1 MNPGARLRAPG
12 TGETFRPG
20 ARLRVPGSLCLV
32 PRAQRPESWFLPV
45 PSPRS
50 PVPRGFT
57 LIELTVVLAILS
69 ITALLVMPRLFP
81 RDDAALT
88 SSARTLASTLRYLQ
102 QQAIATRTNYTM
114 KFQFPDGTITVK
126 SLSESGNEGVAGES
140 PLRERIRAEGVSVD
154 DLVLNSL
161 GRVNEGEVSVRV
173 GMEGFQELLT
183 VHLKSRSGT
192 YTVIAY
198 PVSGKVR
205 IEEGY
210 RDATL

>member
-1 MNPGARLRAPG
+1 M
-12 TGETFRPG
+12 
-20 ARLRVPGSLCLV
+20 
-32 PRAQRPESWFLPV
+32 
-45 PSPRS
+45 
-50 PVPRGFT
+50 
-57 LIELTVVLAILS
+57 
-69 ITALLVMPRLFP
+69 
-81 RDDAALT
+81 
-88 SSARTLASTLRYLQ
+88 
-102 QQAIATRTNYTM
+102 
-114 KFQFPDGTITVK
+114 
-126 SLSESGNEGVAGES
+126 AGES
-140 PLRERIRAEGVSVD
+140 PLRERILAEGVSVD